1 MPSFGSPSD
10 IATAAKRGA
19 ILGAAF
25 AATLGLA
32 MLIRGQAVFAAYQ
45 TPFWYVAVIAIGAGL
60 VAGVLLGLL
69 SPLAAHRWGAMIL
82 GALAGTCGFCALSF
96 IAFGTYD
103 WHWGSTILAGVLLGA
118 YAGSLF
124 WTDPRRRPPA

>member
-1 MPSFGSPSD
+1 MSSFGSPTD

-25 AATLGLA
+25 AATLGLV

-45 TPFWYVAVIAIGAGL
+45 TPFWYIAVIAIGAGL
-60 VAGVLLGLL
+60 VTGMLLGLL

-82 GALAGTCGFCALSF
+82 GALAGICGFCAIFF

-118 YAGSLF
+118 PAGSMF